1 MADGKQWY
9 NNPNEPAKRKVS
21 GNPAR
26 PVNKS
31 GKPVV
36 KASGNRPV
44 DPRTGKPAARP
55 NGSRVMVNKGVVKR
69 PSGQPADKR
78 IRVQSGKKP
87 QQVRNNYGPAPASGL
102 TCRAFR

>member
-55 NGSRVMVNKGVVKR
+55 NGSRAEQL
-69 PSGQPADKR
+69 PHPETALS
-78 IRVQSGKKP
+78 RVSTSRVSPLHLIPRLRQNLLP
-87 QQVRNNYGPAPASGL
+87 DVP
-102 TCRAFR
+102 